1 MNTRTLLASALALGL
16 LAACS
21 KPEPVAEPPRPVVV
35 FTLAPAQVAPAAL
48 YTGEVR
54 ARYESDLAFRIGGK
68 IVERRVDV
76 GAVVKPGQLLARL
89 DPADAGLNAE
99 AARAQLAAAENE
111 FAYAR
116 AEVLRYRDLVAKNFV
131 SRSVLDAKETAFRSA
146 TARVGQARAQASVAG
161 RQAAYTSLLADQP
174 GVITAVGAEVGQVV
188 KDSAVVMKLARDGER
203 EVLIAVPETRIGELK
218 KAGRVEVRPWTQ
230 PDVALAGRVREIAPS
245 ADAATRT
252 YAVRVSIVD
261 PLPALQL
268 GMTANVVLADS
279 SAAAGGLLV
288 PSTAVFEHEGA
299 SAVWVMQAEGE
310 LVKPV
315 LRKVTVRQYREDG
328 ALISAGLAAGETIA
342 AAGVNKIIAGQALR
356 PVAPARPTAVP
367 AVLRP
372 GAAS

>member
-1 MNTRTLLASALALGL
+1 MSTHTVLAAVLASGL

-21 KPEPVAEPPRPVVV
+21 KPEPVAEVPRPVMAH
-35 FTLAPAQVAPAAL
+35 TLAPAQVAPVAF

-68 IVERRVDV
+68 VVERRVDV
-76 GAVVKPGQLLARL
+76 GAVVKPGDVLARL

-99 AARAQLAAAENE
+99 AAQAQLAAADNE
-111 FAYAR
+111 LAYAR
-116 AEVLRYRDLVAKNFV
+116 AELLRYRDLVARNFV

-146 TARVGQARAQASVAG
+146 SARVEQARAQAGVAG
-161 RQAAYTSLLADQP
+161 RQAGYTRLVADQP
-174 GVITAVGAEVGQVV
+174 GVVTAVFAEVGQVV
-188 KDSAVVMKLARDGER
+188 KDATVVMKLAREGER
-203 EVLIAVPETRIGELK
+203 EVLIAVPETRIAELK
-218 KAGRVEVRPWTQ
+218 KAGRVEVRLWTQ

-268 GMTANVVLADS
+268 GMTANVVLAD
-279 SAAAGGLLV
+279 AAASAGGLLV
-288 PSTAVFEHEGA
+288 PITAVFEHGGA

-342 AAGVNKIIAGQALR
+342 AAGVHKIVAGQALR
-356 PVAPARPTAVP
+356 AVAPARPAAVP
-367 AVLRP
+367 MAVRP